1 MQTFL
6 AAVTES
12 IELVSS
18 RSLLSR
24 VTVTVLS
31 ISCFTAF
38 HPIASND
45 DQRQL
50 WSTLDLWEGKG
61 CIETQLSAVFAS
73 NNLTPVR
80 FSKLLHFLFFQSL
93 ND

>member
-1 MQTFL
+1 MQTIL
-6 AAVTES
+6 ATITES

-18 RSLLSR
+18 RSLLFR

-38 HPIASND
+38 HPIASNA

-61 CIETQLSAVFAS
+61 CIETQLSAVFTS
-73 NNLTPVR
+73 NNLTSVR
-80 FSKLLHFLFFQSL
+80 FGKLFHFFILSVPK
-93 ND
+93 